1 MSGTMQKWGSYDVE
15 AAKEEQEQVGKGAG
29 GFFKFEQGNNR
40 VRFLP
45 PPAGKR
51 TPFVL
56 VQQHF
61 VQLPGM
67 AAAASFN
74 CPRAMASERCP
85 VCDKADKLKA
95 SGNPVDFEEAKKL
108 YPKLRVFANV
118 IDRKHPEQGP
128 QVIAYG
134 KMVHEKLV
142 KLRTDE
148 DAGGDFTHPLE
159 GFDIII
165 EKNGDGMNTK
175 YEVRPA
181 RQSTPLGDLEWI
193 DMQQDLARFAAVPSA
208 EELAEKLSLKGTGGR
223 GGNTGPRASAQG
235 GGSRSTSMQK
245 RSADADAYG
254 DDDE

>member
-1 MSGTMQKWGSYDVE
+1 MGNIQKWGSYDIE

-29 GFFKFEQGNNR
+29 GFMKLEQGNNR

-45 PPAGKR
+45 PPVGKR

-61 VQLPGM
+61 VQMPVM
-67 AAAASFN
+67 SAPASFN

-85 VCDKADKLKA
+85 VCDRADKLKA
-95 SGNPVDFEEAKKL
+95 SGNPADFDEAKKL
-108 YPKLRVFANV
+108 FPRLRVFANV

-128 QVIAYG
+128 QVLAYG

-148 DAGGDFTHPLE
+148 DAGGDFTHPE
-159 GFDIII
+159 SGFDIII
-165 EKNGDGMNTK
+165 ERSGSGQLDTK

-181 RQSTPLGDLEWI
+181 RQSSPLGDLEWI
-193 DMQQDLARFAAVPSA
+193 DMQQDLSRFAKVPTP
-208 EELAEKLSLKGTGGR
+208 EELAQILSLQPTGGR
-223 GGNTGPRASAQG
+223 VSGGARQQG
-235 GGSRSTSMQK
+235 GSTAMTRSGGGK
-245 RSADADAYG
+245 RTADADAY
-254 DDDE
+254 DADE